1 MGTVLKSGI
10 IPDFHVPTQIFIKPD
25 IIRELGSILR
35 SYGSRVVLV
44 TTSRDVALFG
54 TFIEQISRAVTGSQ
68 MGFIIYD
75 EVADSPNSEYADSAA
90 YFIKKSHCDIVVGFG
105 GMDAINVAKAAALL
119 AGNNFFCEDLFENP
133 EANTGIPLVTIPAYP
148 SLGYEIMPMLCLNS
162 LRDNIKRIY
171 SDPNLFPTA
180 TIIDPQVSTIV
191 DEETTAYTSLAAL
204 SIATESVISKNNNSL
219 VNTYALKAIDL
230 TFRNLPL
237 AFREP
242 KNTGARGQLA
252 LASVMA
258 GISFSVSRLSISMAV
273 ALALASRTALAV
285 HKAMSVILPH
295 VMEYNLTSSP
305 AKYVQ
310 MSKVMDE
317 DVREITVIEAA
328 IKAVEGVRKL
338 EMDMDIPQRL
348 SQFDVPKAEF
358 TKIAEIANSYP
369 FLENAPRPLSRDEI
383 ETILIA
389 AY

>member
-1 MGTVLKSGI
+1 
-10 IPDFHVPTQIFIKPD
+10 
-25 IIRELGSILR
+25 
-35 SYGSRVVLV
+35 
-44 TTSRDVALFG
+44 
-54 TFIEQISRAVTGSQ
+54 
-68 MGFIIYD
+68 
-75 EVADSPNSEYADSAA
+75 
-90 YFIKKSHCDIVVGFG
+90 
-105 GMDAINVAKAAALL
+105 
-119 AGNNFFCEDLFENP
+119 
-133 EANTGIPLVTIPAYP
+133 
-148 SLGYEIMPMLCLNS
+148 LNS

-171 SDPNLFPTA
+171 SNPNLFPMA
-180 TIIDPQVSTIV
+180 TIIDPQVSAIV

-230 TFRNLPL
+230 TFKNLPL

-242 KNTGARGQLA
+242 RNIGARGQLA

-258 GISFSVSRLSISMAV
+258 GIAFSVSRLSISMAV